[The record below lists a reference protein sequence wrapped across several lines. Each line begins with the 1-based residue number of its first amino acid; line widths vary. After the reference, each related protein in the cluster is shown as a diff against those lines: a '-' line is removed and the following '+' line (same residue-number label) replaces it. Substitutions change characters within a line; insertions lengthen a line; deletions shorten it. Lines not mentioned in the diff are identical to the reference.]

1 MSDLN
6 NAVVNNMEKRQ
17 RDNLPMVRGRVGHLR
32 TFERQFHPATEEAN
46 PPKIEF
52 FDAVA
57 CLEASL
63 AQFDNTP
70 GQRSQAIGQR
80 WFRPLILD
88 SWREQKLVDPRG
100 LIMHICKNPLLL
112 GTLLA
117 SLEGGLDVFIPAI
130 ASQGKADPTKNCLGV
145 SGRRIIVPEKASI

>member
-57 CLEASL
+57 CLEAGL

-80 WFRPLILD
+80 WF
-88 SWREQKLVDPRG
+88 
-100 LIMHICKNPLLL
+100 
-112 GTLLA
+112 
-117 SLEGGLDVFIPAI
+117 
-130 ASQGKADPTKNCLGV
+130 
-145 SGRRIIVPEKASI
+145 